1 MSSVLFILLKS
12 PYEYSSLDHLAAIGG
27 DQTTGVILFEDAVYF
42 AVDTNK
48 GKELLEVTD
57 KVYVIQ
63 DDLSARG
70 FNDAPSGFQ
79 VIDYPTAVDLIM
91 ELYDQTITV

>member
-1 MSSVLFILLKS
+1 MTSVLFILLKS
-12 PYEYSSLDHLAAIGG
+12 PNEYSSLDHVAAIGG
-27 DQTTGVILFEDAVYF
+27 DEMTGAILFEDAVYF
-42 AVDTNK
+42 AVDKTK

-63 DDLSARG
+63 DDLAARG
-70 FNDAPSGFQ
+70 FGTVPAGFQ

-91 ELYDQTITV
+91 EQYDQTITV